1 MVVLGAVTGGLVPF
15 LMLRWMKSEHI
26 DMAGLTDH
34 TRDTFAM
41 RIEPALPVLI
51 LIGAGFG
58 AAFMFWFYIRF
69 SLTRFQ
75 RVSDKAEQPPR
86 ES

>member
-1 MVVLGAVTGGLVPF
+1 MVVLGAVMGGLVPF

-26 DMAGLTDH
+26 EMAGLTDH

-75 RVSDKAEQPPR
+75 HVNDKAEQPPR